1 MYITMNNPGFM
12 QTLHSI
18 RYLTKHI
25 SELIVSNGIPILL
38 DILQYCVS
46 IYELQHFNGYLFIDA
61 VDSDSFMAV
70 IAVIIMVVMMTV
82 MMMVV
87 VMMMMMMMVAVM
99 SLIIMI
105 MMMVVAIMMMINMM
119 RTAMMLMLMQA
130 SDMSK
135 SS

>member
-1 MYITMNNPGFM
+1 M

-25 SELIVSNGIPILL
+25 SELIVSDGIPILL

-46 IYELQHFNGYLFIDA
+46 IYELQHFNGNLFIDA

-70 IAVIIMVVMMTV
+70 IVVIIMVVVM

-87 VMMMMMMMVAVM
+87 VMMMMMVAVM
-99 SLIIMI
+99 TLIIMI

>member
-87 VMMMMMMMVAVM
+87 VMMMMMVAVM

-119 RTAMMLMLMQA
+119 RTAMMLMLM
-130 SDMSK
+130 
-135 SS
+135 